1 MKKIL
6 VVEDELGLRE
16 NIIALLEIRGFEII
30 PAIDGMDALKKLEFI
45 TPDLIIS
52 DIMMPYLDG
61 YELFKRVKE
70 NDKTKFIPFLFL
82 TAKSDL
88 TSIRQGMSLGADDYV
103 TKPFSSEDL
112 LKAINTRIAKVES
125 YDEKI
130 EQVKNSIRSALPHEL
145 RTPLIGILGYS
156 EIILS
161 DQFDMSKDEIIEM
174 VERISFSAKRLHNR
188 IEKFLQIA
196 DLDLITKTNIINE
209 TIEAAISNDEVK
221 LSCFNHLHIKERI
234 SDIEL
239 DLEPAFIKIHS
250 RFLHLIVME
259 ILENSVK
266 YSHNGTQIFLKGEK
280 KGSVYILSITDFGV
294 GMKQDEIDNIE
305 VFNQFERDFHQ
316 LDGNGLGLAFVKKAI
331 KYFDGSFLIESQ
343 KNKFTRVTLTFLT
356 TD

>member
-6 VVEDELGLRE
+6 IVEDELGLRE

-30 PAIDGMDALKKLEFI
+30 PAVDGMDALKKLEFI

-61 YELFKRVKE
+61 YELFKRIKE
-70 NDKTKFIPFLFL
+70 NEKTKFIPFLFL

-130 EQVKNSIRSALPHEL
+130 EQVKKNIRSALPHEL

-196 DLDLITKTNIINE
+196 DLDLITKTSIVNE
-209 TIEAAISNDEVK
+209 SIECVVSNDEVK
-221 LSCFNHLHIKERI
+221 LSCFDHLHIKERLH
-234 SDIEL
+234 DIEL
-239 DLEPAFIKIHS
+239 NLEPAFLKFHN
-250 RFLHLIVME
+250 RFLHMVLRE
-259 ILENSVK
+259 ILENAVK
-266 YSHNGTQIFLKGEK
+266 FSHNGTHIFVKGEK
-280 KGSVYILSITDFGV
+280 KDSVYLLTITDFGI
-294 GMKQDEIDNIE
+294 GMHQNEIDNIQT
-305 VFNQFERDFHQ
+305 FNQFDRDFHQ
-316 LDGNGLGLAFVKKAI
+316 LDGNGLGLAFVKKAMG
-331 KYFDGSFLIESQ
+331 YFDGSLVIESQ
-343 KNKFTRVTLTFLT
+343 KNKFTRAALTFLSA
-356 TD
+356 D